1 MRAGREVLFIRLFG
15 TDAALERF
23 GLTARLAAL
32 EAEFPET
39 FISSPVWKNYR
50 DVVAAMRECAV
61 VATDSGS
68 MQEEM
73 NILGIP
79 CVTLRF
85 GSDRGETLLAGG
97 NVLAPPVDAAFV
109 ARVIELA
116 MEHPELGEVPP
127 LYGEHVSRRIVDGVL
142 ARAVPGAGL
151 FRAEEA
157 RLSL

>member
-1 MRAGREVLFIRLFG
+1 
-15 TDAALERF
+15 
-23 GLTARLAAL
+23 
-32 EAEFPET
+32 
-39 FISSPVWKNYR
+39 
-50 DVVAAMRECAV
+50 MRECAV

-85 GSDRGETLLAGG
+85 GTDRGETLLAGG
-97 NVLAPPVDAAFV
+97 NVLAPPVDAGFV
-109 ARVIELA
+109 AHVIEQA
-116 MEHPELGEVPP
+116 MAHPELGRVAP

-142 ARAVPGAGL
+142 TRAVPGAGL

-157 RLSL
+157 RLGLG